1 MKRFTKAK
9 LGKIVV
15 VLTIALLGVSVIVAL
30 AQIDY
35 GCDWTGFGQ
44 CVTLKQNNE
53 EIRPGKTLW
62 DWMNLLIVPVVLA
75 VGGILYNRAERQ
87 KEQRRIDDSLQ
98 EAVLSAYLDRI
109 SNLLLNNNLR
119 GEKANM
125 AARDVAL
132 GWTTMA
138 LPRLNGERKGVVLQF
153 LHGANLLN
161 KDDPVLPLGDVD
173 LSGISLHA
181 WLEDI
186 YLNGANM
193 AKANLEGC
201 YFWGAD
207 LSAADLEGANLE
219 NANLGEVNLEN
230 AWLVEVNLKT
240 FSISG
245 NLKGARLKNADL
257 TGTDLSGVDLS
268 GADLQGAKITGEQL
282 AQALSFK
289 GAVMPNGSRHE

>member
-1 MKRFTKAK
+1 MKRFTKGK
-9 LGKIVV
+9 LGKTALALTIVLLGLSAIVV
-15 VLTIALLGVSVIVAL
+15 L

-44 CVTLKQNNE
+44 CITSKQNNE

-62 DWMNLLIVPVVLA
+62 DWMNLLIIPVVLA
-75 VGGILYNRAERQ
+75 LGGILYNRAEKQ
-87 KEQRRIDDSLQ
+87 NEQRHADDSLQ
-98 EAVLSAYLDRI
+98 EAVLSAYLDKI

-119 GEKANM
+119 GENANT
-125 AARDVAL
+125 AAKDVAL
-132 GWTTMA
+132 GWTTMV

-153 LHGANLLN
+153 LYGANLLN
-161 KDDPVLPLGDVD
+161 KDDPVLLLADID

-181 WLEDI
+181 WLEGI

-193 AKANLEGC
+193 AKADLEGC
-201 YFWGAD
+201 YFWGAN
-207 LSAADLEGANLE
+207 LSATYLEGANLE
-219 NANLGEVNLEN
+219 KANLGEINLEN
-230 AWLVEVNLKT
+230 AWLEKANLKT

-268 GADLQGAKITGEQL
+268 GADLEGAKITREQL